1 MKKALIILMV
11 FIVCNVVLAQ
21 DSLKVKLLYHWDDS
35 SVLMYNEVWGLVQ
48 NNREYA
54 VIGAL
59 EGTYF
64 FDITNPDS
72 VAELGFVPGK
82 EGGCIHRDYHDYNG
96 YLYMVADEGASSLQ
110 IIDLSYLPD
119 SLALVYDSDALFT
132 KSHNI
137 FIDSTTA
144 RLYTCGG
151 DQNNGLRVFS
161 LADPLNPI
169 ELVNFSAAAGY
180 VHDVYVR
187 DDTAYVHGGGAGF
200 YIYDLTDIINPQL
213 VGSLT
218 SYPTKG
224 YNHSGWLSQD
234 EMIYC
239 FADETTN
246 TDIKVCDVSD
256 FGNIT
261 VLDTVNSGGDINA
274 IPHNLIIKNGYLYA
288 SYYQDG
294 LWIYDISDPA
304 NTSVVGYYDT
314 HPAIATSYG
323 AWGVYPLLPSG
334 VVLVSDMANGLFV
347 LDVTDAICNNPVSN
361 FSFTT
366 SNLTADFID
375 ASTFKGNPAYSW
387 DYGDGSSISTLQ
399 NPSHT
404 YTLAGTYNVCLTIVD
419 SCGSNLICQSVTVLD
434 SMGCPPP
441 SSYFGY
447 SANGLSIMFADSSIV
462 SGNATYS
469 WDFGDGSGSATQQN
483 PSYTYAASGTY
494 NVCLT
499 VTDSCGIATMCN
511 AVTITLGTGKR
522 STFIEIDWWVGP
534 NPFYQDFSVFLPIR
548 DDGLI
553 EYSIYDFSG
562 KRVSF
567 GVGLIQ
573 NGKME
578 ISDVGELLAGIYLLE
593 LKTNNLY
600 LHEKIVKFL
609 PLR

>member
-35 SVLMYNEVWGLVQ
+35 TVYMYNEVWGFVQ

-64 FDITNPDS
+64 FDITNPAN

-82 EGGCIHRDYHDYNG
+82 EGGCVHRDYHDFNG

-110 IIDLSYLPD
+110 IIDLDYLPD
-119 SLALVYDSDALFT
+119 SLALVYDSDSLFT
-132 KSHNI
+132 RSHNI
-137 FIDSTTA
+137 FIDSSTA

-161 LADPLNPI
+161 LANPLNPL
-169 ELVNFSAAAGY
+169 ELVNFAAAAGY

-187 DDTAYVHGGGAGF
+187 DDTAYVHGGGGF
-200 YIYDLTDIINPQL
+200 FIYDLTDVVNPQL

-224 YNHSGWLSQD
+224 YNHSGWLSLD

-239 FADETTN
+239 FADENTN
-246 TDIKVCDVSD
+246 TDIKICDVSD

-261 VLDTVNSGGDINA
+261 VLDTVNSGGDTNA
-274 IPHNLIIKNGYLYA
+274 IPHNLIIKNGFLYA

-314 HPAIATSYG
+314 HPAIATGYG

-347 LDVTDAICNNPVSN
+347 FDVTDAI
-361 FSFTT
+361 
-366 SNLTADFID
+366 TAVDP
-375 ASTFKGNPAYSW
+375 T
-387 DYGDGSSISTLQ
+387 GSEKDLMRV
-399 NPSHT
+399 H
-404 YTLAGTYNVCLTIVD
+404 
-419 SCGSNLICQSVTVLD
+419 
-434 SMGCPPP
+434 
-441 SSYFGY
+441 
-447 SANGLSIMFADSSIV
+447 
-462 SGNATYS
+462 
-469 WDFGDGSGSATQQN
+469 
-483 PSYTYAASGTY
+483 
-494 NVCLT
+494 
-499 VTDSCGIATMCN
+499 
-511 AVTITLGTGKR
+511 
-522 STFIEIDWWVGP
+522 P
-534 NPFYQDFSVFLPIR
+534 NPFTSQIYVELPHFITEGKIEVSLIDLQGRIVTHRLITNNGQKKFDLDTRFLTP
-548 DDGLI
+548 
-553 EYSIYDFSG
+553 
-562 KRVSF
+562 
-567 GVGLIQ
+567 
-573 NGKME
+573 
-578 ISDVGELLAGIYLLE
+578 GIYF
-593 LKTNNLY
+593 LKVASDEGTHVQKITKAGRIT
-600 LHEKIVKFL
+600 HE
-609 PLR
+609 